1 MFTIQEFSMVW
12 KPGASGNP
20 GGTRRTKP
28 FYEALRLE
36 IAAAGDDHKALRR
49 VARALIERA
58 AGGDTAAISVLAD
71 RLDGRVPQ
79 PTGQADE
86 LGPQRLEISW
96 RGAASEPAREV
107 EQEPVMELAEPQS
120 EEDAR

>member
-1 MFTIQEFSMVW
+1 MVW
-12 KPGASGNP
+12 KAGTSGNA

-49 VARALIERA
+49 VARALLERA
-58 AGGDTAAISVLAD
+58 ASGDTAAISALAD

-79 PTGQADE
+79 PTGQAAE

-96 RGAASEPAREV
+96 RGAAAEPAREV
-107 EQEPVMELAEPQS
+107 EEEPVLELAVQQS
-120 EEDAR
+120 GEGGR